1 MLRRLPSPPRQMNVA
16 QVPLREVKQASDSQS
31 LSQQE
36 RVGELEDELTT
47 AFANQ
52 LPGRIAGAKVE
63 HQPMGDLAAVA
74 KAVIRQD
81 TRTFETV
88 MATSDA
94 ERRQISATLTAGKDR
109 LLRVLLHKG
118 QARTQMPKPAR
129 PHFPE
134 TEIDKSSAG
143 HRRYEILD
151 TCLRRPKKL

>member
-1 MLRRLPSPPRQMNVA
+1 M
-16 QVPLREVKQASDSQS
+16 EDS
-31 LSQQE
+31 
-36 RVGELEDELTT
+36 
-47 AFANQ
+47 
-52 LPGRIAGAKVE
+52 
-63 HQPMGDLAAVA
+63 AAVA

-134 TEIDKSSAG
+134 TEIDKSSEE
-143 HRRYEILD
+143 HRRYKILD
-151 TCLRRPKKL
+151 TGLRRPKKL